1 MFLLLRTASEMEQV
15 SRMKG
20 ALQKSWRGGERA
32 VSWDGRVGR
41 KAAWK
46 TRRSKK
52 QRAQVPATPDSLAG
66 RCHQAQKTLR
76 RARERRERRPHRKK
90 CRRNALEA
98 NPEATPRLP
107 RGYEKKLQLCKCD
120 IFSPLSGN
128 LPQKDFLRRA
138 EAMHARWADIRARPR
153 LVPDRKHPSAA
164 AGPFSRTRMRRFYD
178 ATILGLRSPPRARR
192 GGGGKNSLTTNMGVA
207 GSVKYRSL
215 HYFDS
220 DILPGLVS
228 SNEHFLPTGNI

>member
-1 MFLLLRTASEMEQV
+1 MCERERE
-15 SRMKG
+15 SRVVDAHVFAHPG
-20 ALQKSWRGGERA
+20 NAHACRGERPRTRLHS
-32 VSWDGRVGR
+32 VVLGMTR
-41 KAAWK
+41 K
-46 TRRSKK
+46 
-52 QRAQVPATPDSLAG
+52 TPV
-66 RCHQAQKTLR
+66 
-76 RARERRERRPHRKK
+76 
-90 CRRNALEA
+90 
-98 NPEATPRLP
+98 
-107 RGYEKKLQLCKCD
+107 CKCD